1 MLYFKTK
8 EKDTCVESDLVQTL
22 CCCLRELLLE
32 ENVAPFCGGKRGV
45 SEQALS
51 V

>member
-1 MLYFKTK
+1 MRGITF
-8 EKDTCVESDLVQTL
+8 SAN

-32 ENVAPFCGGKRGV
+32 ENVALFCGGKRGV